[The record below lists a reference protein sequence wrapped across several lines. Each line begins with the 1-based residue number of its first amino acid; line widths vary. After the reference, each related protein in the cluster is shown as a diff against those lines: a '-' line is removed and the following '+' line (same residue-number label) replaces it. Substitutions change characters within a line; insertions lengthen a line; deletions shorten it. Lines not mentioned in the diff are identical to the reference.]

1 MSPVAVAWIMVSA
14 TLLFVAAHIKIYNVK
29 YNISSDECPKEIKE
43 VYFRKH
49 PGAKWILNMVASLDK
64 VNKHMKDFALYLKN
78 TEEFKERKIS
88 SLAAFEVMLVLSS
101 GEAILRNAYKK
112 LNSISVRKA
121 DRIIKKYSTNAA
133 TEKYFGSFIEDFYY
147 TTFVIDE
154 MKERLEK
161 KESIDIS
168 NEVLTSCKE
177 RAHNI
182 RLKYAA

>member
-14 TLLFVAAHIKIYNVK
+14 IFLFVAVHIKIYKVK
-29 YNISSDECPKEIKE
+29 YNISSDDCPEKIKE
-43 VYFRKH
+43 LYFRKH
-49 PGAKWILNMVASLDK
+49 PGAKWIFDMVNSLDK
-64 VNKHMKDFALYLKN
+64 VNKHMKDFAHFLKN

-88 SLAAFEVMLVLSS
+88 SLAAFEIMLVLSS
-101 GEAILRNAYKK
+101 GETILRNACKK

-121 DRIIKKYSTNAA
+121 DHIIKKYGTNAA

-154 MKERLEK
+154 IKERLEK

-168 NEVLTSCKE
+168 NEVLISCKE

-182 RLKYAA
+182 RIKYAA

>member
-1 MSPVAVAWIMVSA
+1 MSSVAFAWILAFA
-14 TLLFVAAHIKIYNVK
+14 TFLFVAAHIKIYKVK

-43 VYFRKH
+43 AYFRKH
-49 PGAKWILNMVASLDK
+49 PGAKWIFNMVASLDK

-88 SLAAFEVMLVLSS
+88 NLAAFEVMLVLSS
-101 GEAILRNAYKK
+101 GETILRNAYKK

-121 DRIIKKYSTNAA
+121 DRIIKKYGTNAA

-154 MKERLEK
+154 MKERIEK
-161 KESIDIS
+161 NEMDHIS
-168 NEVLTSCKE
+168 SDVLTSCKE
-177 RAHNI
+177 RAHDI
-182 RLKYAA
+182 RIKYAA

>member
-14 TLLFVAAHIKIYNVK
+14 TLLFVAAHIKIYKFK

-43 VYFRKH
+43 AYFRKH

-78 TEEFKERKIS
+78 TEEIKERKIS
-88 SLAAFEVMLVLSS
+88 SLAVEVMLVLSS
-101 GEAILRNAYKK
+101 GKTILRNAYKK

-121 DRIIKKYSTNAA
+121 DRIINKHGIKAV
-133 TEKYFGSFIEDFYY
+133 TEMYFGDYIEDFYY
-147 TTFVIDE
+147 IAFIIDLF
-154 MKERLEK
+154 KDSIEK
-161 KESIDIS
+161 KKDFEIS
-168 NEVLTSCKE
+168 KETLVSCKE

>member
-1 MSPVAVAWIMVSA
+1 MSTVAVAWIMVSA
-14 TLLFVAAHIKIYNVK
+14 TLLFVAAHIKIYKVK

-43 VYFRKH
+43 AYFRKH

-78 TEEFKERKIS
+78 NEESKERKIS

-101 GEAILRNAYKK
+101 GEVISKNAYKK
-112 LNSISVRKA
+112 PYSISVRKA
-121 DRIIKKYSTNAA
+121 DHIIKKYGTNAA

-154 MKERLEK
+154 MKERIEK
-161 KESIDIS
+161 NEMDHIS
-168 NEVLTSCKE
+168 SDVLTSCKE

-182 RLKYAA
+182 RIKYAA

>member
-1 MSPVAVAWIMVSA
+1 MSPVAVAWIMASA
-14 TLLFVAAHIKIYNVK
+14 TLLFVAAHIKIYR

-43 VYFRKH
+43 AYFRKH
-49 PGAKWILNMVASLDK
+49 PGAKWILNMAASLDK
-64 VNKHMKDFALYLKN
+64 VKQHMKDFSLYLKN

-101 GEAILRNAYKK
+101 GETILRNAYKK

-121 DRIIKKYSTNAA
+121 DHIIKKYGTNAA

-161 KESIDIS
+161 KEMIHLS
-168 NEVLTSCKE
+168 NDVLTSCKE

-182 RLKYAA
+182 RIKYAA